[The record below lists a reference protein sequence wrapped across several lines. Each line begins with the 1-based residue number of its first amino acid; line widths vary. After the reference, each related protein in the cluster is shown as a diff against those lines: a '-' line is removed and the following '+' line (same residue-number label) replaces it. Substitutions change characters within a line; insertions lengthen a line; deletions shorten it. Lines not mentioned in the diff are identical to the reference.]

1 MTVLKA
7 HLHPRVIAVVCFY
20 FESLYSLNA
29 WPDWL
34 NALKH
39 SRGFP
44 RRLPAGD
51 IAHCVAH
58 CLLTMEDN
66 FPRNFYN
73 SIVEEGPIEEEEDE
87 EVDVTAEVRL
97 RTNTLILCEFSSYS
111 VVFSRAMD
119 SS

>member
-1 MTVLKA
+1 
-7 HLHPRVIAVVCFY
+7 
-20 FESLYSLNA
+20 
-29 WPDWL
+29 
-34 NALKH
+34 
-39 SRGFP
+39 
-44 RRLPAGD
+44 
-51 IAHCVAH
+51 
-58 CLLTMEDN
+58 MEDN

-73 SIVEEGPIEEEEDE
+73 SIVEEGPIEEEEEEDE

>member
-1 MTVLKA
+1 
-7 HLHPRVIAVVCFY
+7 
-20 FESLYSLNA
+20 
-29 WPDWL
+29 
-34 NALKH
+34 
-39 SRGFP
+39 
-44 RRLPAGD
+44 
-51 IAHCVAH
+51 
-58 CLLTMEDN
+58 MEDN